1 MTSFSKWLHESLVND
16 PTASARALKAWMESN
31 NCETFWKEKDEATIH
46 ELFAT
51 ADKLASEMQTNVNNP
66 NEKILE
72 ILKDYEK
79 KKSFA
84 LHWFGLL
91 QKLKEEQWD
100 VLFLDIE
107 MPNINGV
114 EVGTRVREQ
123 LQNYGLKIIYVSSQR
138 GYAMDLF
145 KVDTFDFLIKPV
157 KYEELEEVMNKLM
170 NTLNR
175 SGEMFVYHKKGQT
188 ARCKMEDILYF
199 ESQLKKTIV
208 VTRQKTDEFYASLKD
223 IYEEL
228 KDKRFFYCHKSILV
242 NYDRVAEFH
251 YDKLVLDNGE
261 ELEISQAK
269 RKEVRRLSSEMGVEQ

>member
-1 MTSFSKWLHESLVND
+1 
-16 PTASARALKAWMESN
+16 MERDL
-31 NCETFWKEKDEATIH
+31 EQYEIIH
-46 ELFAT
+46 RLEF
-51 ADKLASEMQTNVNNP
+51 
-66 NEKILE
+66 E
-72 ILKDYEK
+72 ILKVFSGEQ
-79 KKSFA
+79 A
-84 LHWFGLL
+84 LDALAQGD
-91 QKLKEEQWD
+91 WD
-100 VLFLDIE
+100 VLFMDIE
-107 MPNINGV
+107 MPTINGV
-114 EVGTRVREQ
+114 EAGKRVREQ
-123 LQNYGLKIIYVSSQR
+123 LQNYSLKIIYVSSRQE
-138 GYAMDLF
+138 YAMDLF

-157 KYEELEEVMNKLM
+157 AYNELEAVMEKLM

-175 SGEMFVYHKKGQT
+175 SGEMYVYRKKGQT

-199 ESQLKKTIV
+199 ESQLKKTII

-269 RKEVRRLSSEMGVEQ
+269 RKEVRKLSGEMGME

>member
-1 MTSFSKWLHESLVND
+1 MMKILICD
-16 PTASARALKAWMESN
+16 
-31 NCETFWKEKDEATIH
+31 DD
-46 ELFAT
+46 ELFGEELER
-51 ADKLASEMQTNVNNP
+51 KLEQYEINHRDEFDLHRVTCPEAAL
-66 NEKILE
+66 EK
-72 ILKDYEK
+72 
-79 KKSFA
+79 
-84 LHWFGLL
+84 L
-91 QKLKEEQWD
+91 QAESWD

-107 MPNINGV
+107 MPKINGV

-157 KYEELEEVMNKLM
+157 AYEELAEVMDKLM

-199 ESQLKKTIV
+199 ESQLKKTII
-208 VTRQKTDEFYASLKD
+208 VTTQRTDEFYASLKD

-269 RKEVRRLSSEMGVEQ
+269 RKDVRKLSNEMGMGS

>member
-1 MTSFSKWLHESLVND
+1 MMKILICD
-16 PTASARALKAWMESN
+16 
-31 NCETFWKEKDEATIH
+31 DD
-46 ELFAT
+46 ELF
-51 ADKLASEMQTNVNNP
+51 SED
-66 NEKILE
+66 L
-72 ILKDYEK
+72 EK
-79 KKSFA
+79 KLEQYEINHRDEFDIHVVNHGEEA
-84 LHWFGLL
+84 L

-199 ESQLKKTIV
+199 EKKKKKT
-208 VTRQKTDEFYASLKD
+208 
-223 IYEEL
+223 
-228 KDKRFFYCHKSILV
+228 FFYCHKSILV

-269 RKEVRRLSSEMGVEQ
+269 RKEVRKLSSEMGMEQ

>member
-1 MTSFSKWLHESLVND
+1 MRILICDDD
-16 PTASARALKAWMESN
+16 PVF
-31 NCETFWKEKDEATIH
+31 CDELERDLEQYEIIH
-46 ELFAT
+46 RLDF
-51 ADKLASEMQTNVNNP
+51 
-66 NEKILE
+66 E
-72 ILKDYEK
+72 ILKVFSGEQ
-79 KKSFA
+79 A
-84 LHWFGLL
+84 LDALAQGD
-91 QKLKEEQWD
+91 WD
-100 VLFLDIE
+100 VLFMDIE
-107 MPNINGV
+107 MPTINGV
-114 EVGTRVREQ
+114 EAGKRVREQ
-123 LQNYGLKIIYVSSQR
+123 LQNYSLKIIYVSSRQE
-138 GYAMDLF
+138 YAMDLF

-157 KYEELEEVMNKLM
+157 AYNELEAVMEKLM

-175 SGEMFVYHKKGQT
+175 SGEMYVYRKKGQT

-199 ESQLKKTIV
+199 ESQLKKTII

-269 RKEVRRLSSEMGVEQ
+269 RKEVRKLSGEMGME

>member
-1 MTSFSKWLHESLVND
+1 MRILICDDD
-16 PTASARALKAWMESN
+16 PVF
-31 NCETFWKEKDEATIH
+31 CDELERDLEQYEIIH
-46 ELFAT
+46 RLEF
-51 ADKLASEMQTNVNNP
+51 
-66 NEKILE
+66 E
-72 ILKDYEK
+72 ILKVFSGEQ
-79 KKSFA
+79 A
-84 LHWFGLL
+84 LDALAQGD
-91 QKLKEEQWD
+91 WD
-100 VLFLDIE
+100 VLFMDIE
-107 MPNINGV
+107 MPTINGV
-114 EVGTRVREQ
+114 EAGKRVREQ
-123 LQNYGLKIIYVSSQR
+123 LQNYSLKIIYVSSRQE
-138 GYAMDLF
+138 YAMDLF

-157 KYEELEEVMNKLM
+157 AYNELEAVMEKLM

-175 SGEMFVYHKKGQT
+175 SGEMYVYRKKGQT

-199 ESQLKKTIV
+199 ESQLKKTII

-269 RKEVRRLSSEMGVEQ
+269 RKEVRKLSGEMGME